1 MNQFVGNMSFT
12 GAKPPSP
19 PSHPLSDIY
28 PSPSTS
34 PSPSLAPVS
43 ILPPS
48 PPSTSHSTSSAHHT
62 LQHPEDTTAPSPT
75 EDSNVSPSPDVR
87 LPEHDTIIS
96 DIPRIRQ
103 THSTAG
109 YRDGITEGKAETIQ
123 QGFDEG
129 VSLGGEFGLKVGE
142 LEGLVVGVVDALR
155 AGSQG
160 AQNAAGSQVIRGRIS
175 EDKEDH
181 VVELKT
187 RRGASSEATEQ
198 EGTFDESSGGAG
210 RPDTLLSRFQKLLNE
225 LRAAL
230 SVENIFAREYF
241 DERGVWKYP
250 LIGPS
255 GSPLDNTN
263 AEGGGKDEAEGISFK
278 DVVAA
283 HPLLRDWDARVKMEL
298 HSIKVFS
305 TYEEN

>member
-1 MNQFVGNMSFT
+1 MSFT
-12 GAKPPSP
+12 APKPPSP

-34 PSPSLAPVS
+34 PSPSLAPIS

-48 PPSTSHSTSSAHHT
+48 PPSTAHSTSSAHHT
-62 LQHPEDTTAPSPT
+62 LPTPQDTTAPSTT
-75 EDSNVSPSPDVR
+75 EGSTVSPPLNVR
-87 LPEHDTIIS
+87 IREHDTIIS

-103 THSTAG
+103 IHSTAG

-155 AGSQG
+155 ARIR
-160 AQNAAGSQVIRGRIS
+160 ANDVQNAAGSQSTRGRIS
-175 EDKEDH
+175 EDEEDN
-181 VVELKT
+181 VVELKI

-241 DERGVWKYP
+241 DEQGVWKYP
-250 LIGPS
+250 LSGSS
-255 GSPLDNTN
+255 GSPLNTTN
-263 AEGGGKDEAEGISFK
+263 AESGGEDEAEGISFK

-305 TYEEN
+305 TNDDS